1 MNRNR
6 QENDPQRDRNPRKES
21 GDLGHVGEN
30 VRHRESESD
39 LGRKQAEG
47 DLGNER
53 IRDRGERGDRD
64 DMEDI

>member
-6 QENDPQRDRNPRKES
+6 QANDPQRDRNSRNER

-30 VRHRESESD
+30 VGNRERESD

-53 IRDRGERGDRD
+53 VRDRNPSDADMDDGE
-64 DMEDI
+64 I

>member
-6 QENDPQRDRNPRKES
+6 QENDPQRDRSSRNEP

-30 VRHRESESD
+30 VHNREGESD

-53 IRDRGERGDRD
+53 VRDRKRSDEDLGDV
-64 DMEDI
+64 EI